1 MLERAVAASRR
12 TEMKKEDAIMR
23 FLQAGALL
31 VVGALGAVLFMKMSG
46 SKEQPVPAVQAA
58 PASPA
63 AAIEQPVAREEAVPE
78 PPPARPARSAQRL
91 AKRPSPVPSA
101 PTRMPEAAPPQP
113 VSAPAPVSSAPVQTA
128 SVNPP
133 ESAPPPVF
141 RPEPV
146 QPPPP
151 PPRQVTIP
159 AGSAITV
166 RLVESLS
173 SENNHPG
180 DTFTA
185 TLDSELVA
193 DGFVI
198 AEKGARV
205 EGKIVN
211 TQKAGKVKGLSQLS
225 IELTQVTTSDGQ
237 HVRIH
242 TDSFD
247 KEGPESKGKDAA
259 KIGAGAAIGA
269 AIGAIAGGGKGAA
282 IGAGAGGAA
291 GTGGVLL
298 TRGKPA
304 TLPSETKI
312 SFRLSDSV
320 TVTERQQRR

>member
-1 MLERAVAASRR
+1 
-12 TEMKKEDAIMR
+12 MR
-23 FLQAGALL
+23 VLQAGALL

-46 SKEQPVPAVQAA
+46 SREQPVPAVQAA
-58 PASPA
+58 PAV

-78 PPPARPARSAQRL
+78 PPSPRPSRPAQQVARRQA
-91 AKRPSPVPSA
+91 PVSS
-101 PTRMPEAAPPQP
+101 RVPEAAVPQP
-113 VSAPAPVSSAPVQTA
+113 VSVPAPVSSAPVLA
-128 SVNPP
+128 ARVNPP
-133 ESAPPPVF
+133 ESTPPPVSQ
-141 RPEPV
+141 PEPV
-146 QPPPP
+146 QPPPPPP

-166 RLVESLS
+166 RLIESLS
-173 SENNHPG
+173 SEHNHPG

-185 TLDSELVA
+185 SLDSELVA

-205 EGKIVN
+205 EGKVVN
-211 TQKAGKVKGLSQLS
+211 TQQAGKVKGLSQLS

-237 HVRIH
+237 RVRIR

>member
-1 MLERAVAASRR
+1 MLERVAALRR
-12 TEMKKEDAIMR
+12 PTEMKKEDAIMR
-23 FLQAGALL
+23 VLQAGALL

-58 PASPA
+58 PAA

-78 PPPARPARSAQRL
+78 PPPARPAV
-91 AKRPSPVPSA
+91 AKRPSPAASVPV
-101 PTRMPEAAPPQP
+101 RVPEAAVPQP

-128 SVNPP
+128 RVNPP
-133 ESAPPPVF
+133 ESTPPPVQ
-141 RPEPV
+141 PEPV
-146 QPPPP
+146 QPPPPPP

-159 AGSAITV
+159 SGSAITV
-166 RLVESLS
+166 RLIESLS

-180 DTFTA
+180 DTFSA
-185 TLDSELVA
+185 SLDSELVA

-211 TQKAGKVKGLSQLS
+211 TQRAGKVKGLSQLS

-237 HVRIH
+237 HIRIH

-312 SFRLSDSV
+312 SFRLSDPV
-320 TVTERQQRR
+320 TITERQQRR